1 MFVVLADLYHKQEFL
16 ESLKR
21 IPNMKWQ
28 AGIPKRFE
36 GMSATQ
42 IKSLLNRNIEQL
54 PAPAVKLT
62 GEVPEFW
69 NWNHE
74 MPECAGAKTVRD
86 QGSCGSCWAFSS
98 VNQLAD
104 NRCIQKL
111 DKKRV
116 QLSEQ
121 YVVSCDPIDMGC
133 DGGWLKIVQN
143 YLIHT
148 GTVKNSCVPYTSG
161 DSSKDGK
168 CPKKCKD
175 DSELEFI
182 KATKTESVCSDEESI
197 KVAITKGLV
206 QTAFTVFSD
215 FMYYEG
221 GIYEHTSGYEE
232 GGHAVMFVGFG
243 EENGTPYWTVKNSWG
258 NTFGENGFFRIAR
271 GQNEC
276 GIEDSCF
283 LITP

>member
-1 MFVVLADLYHKQEFL
+1 MFVVLAELYHKQEFL

-21 IPNMKWQ
+21 VPNMKWK

-36 GMSATQ
+36 GMSAVQ
-42 IKSLLNRNIEQL
+42 VKSLLSKNMQQL
-54 PAPAVKLT
+54 PAPTVKLT

-86 QGSCGSCWAFSS
+86 QADCGSCWAFSA

-111 DKKRV
+111 DKKRI

-121 YVVSCDPIDMGC
+121 YVVSCDPINTGC
-133 DGGWLKIVQN
+133 DGGYIKVVQH
-143 YLIHT
+143 YLINT
-148 GTVKNSCVPYTSG
+148 GTVTDKCTPYTSG
-161 DSSKDGK
+161 LSGRDGK
-168 CPKKCKD
+168 CPQKCKD

-182 KATKTESVCSDEESI
+182 KATKTENVCADEESI

-206 QTAFTVFSD
+206 QTGFSVFSD
-215 FMYYEG
+215 FMYYES
-221 GIYEHTSGYEE
+221 GIYEHTSGSLE
-232 GGHAVMFVGFG
+232 GGHAVMFVGYG

-258 NTFGENGFFRIAR
+258 NSFGENGFFRIIR

-276 GIEDSCF
+276 EIEDACF
-283 LITP
+283 LLTP